1 MESIGMPY
9 GHIVIVLQALDLN
22 ELPKSL
28 RLDRWSK
35 EAREEIRCIFVGACF
50 SKRHVPS
57 ATNPKP
63 IKQNFHY
70 ETILEEVVM

>member
-1 MESIGMPY
+1 MKC
-9 GHIVIVLQALDLN
+9 
-22 ELPKSL
+22 LPHHT
-28 RLDRWSK
+28 
-35 EAREEIRCIFVGACF
+35 GF